1 MKKEYKTNYVAPE
14 TVPVQIELEQCI
26 AQSELGT
33 LNGFENNILF
43 DESFTGII

>member
-26 AQSELGT
+26 TQSGLGT
-33 LNGFENNILF
+33 LNEFENNILF
-43 DESFTGII
+43 DESFTSII